1 MLAVFASGLD
11 DYYASHGI
19 AVCDAVMVICATFR
33 FSLTSQ
39 SGLNRC
45 FNRDKARFGCL
56 RDPTRLSVLKAGSDE
71 YANPRSSQRAPAC
84 SE

>member
-39 SGLNRC
+39 SGLNSL
-45 FNRDKARFGCL
+45 F
-56 RDPTRLSVLKAGSDE
+56 
-71 YANPRSSQRAPAC
+71 
-84 SE
+84 